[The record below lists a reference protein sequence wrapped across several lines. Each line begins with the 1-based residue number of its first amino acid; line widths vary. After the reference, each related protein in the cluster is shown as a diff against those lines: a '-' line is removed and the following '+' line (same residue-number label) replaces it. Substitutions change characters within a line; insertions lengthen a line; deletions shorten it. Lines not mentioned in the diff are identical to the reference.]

1 MSVEIDTDEFE
12 RHIYGRNPVAWF
24 ETWGRI
30 EDKEVGSDPDK
41 APEANYLQVQV
52 GEAIEW
58 CLANKRPIRL
68 ILYKPRQQGCSTITV
83 EVLYV
88 LGRYVKMKI
97 LIIGGQASQ
106 TDNLWKIL
114 KHYGNQDKFGWGNTW
129 DCNETTGK
137 CSNGTLWERETAGD
151 KEAGRSGNFHAVIA
165 TEVARWPTDGAKNA
179 SDVLNSVLNCVGDG
193 PGTCVIMESTAQG
206 PKGEFPKTWSK
217 AVSLA
222 EARAGTFGNGYIK
235 IFAPWFKFK
244 RCRTKLDAGETP
256 DTLRKKIADANDT
269 KALRVW
275 EDLDLA
281 PEQVKWFHE
290 VLNKP
295 ECGGDEMKRD
305 REYPTY
311 EADGF
316 KASAPSR
323 FDLRCLE
330 LLDRYAATRKN
341 DLKFGVMELP
351 ADVIGNQYYRA
362 LFRPTEA
369 KGAEVC
375 ILEPPTPGESYVLAT
390 DNGRG
395 ISFTEG
401 DDTDPHAVVV
411 WRKGRIGERGW
422 QPGEVAA
429 CLMPEN
435 RWDQDIL
442 AELVARLAGY
452 YGGCMVVPE
461 ENRGELL
468 ISELRKKG
476 VQLYQQ
482 EPPKDKVEQEIPK
495 SRKFGWSTTPE
506 TKRFLTENLASYI
519 RQYNKMGSGIRIG
532 MQWIIDECRTFV
544 RHKDGT
550 EGALKIAGCHD
561 DFVIALAIAVACEA
575 LATTYWPRAT
585 AGARQA
591 DGLPSEDN
599 GHSGVW

>member
-1 MSVEIDTDEFE
+1 MNVADIE
-12 RHIYGRNPVAWF
+12 RHVYGSNPVAWF
-24 ETWGRI
+24 EVHGRI
-30 EDKEVGSDPDK
+30 EDKEVGSDPNA
-41 APEANYLQVQV
+41 APSANYLQRVV

-58 CLANKRPIRL
+58 CLANRRPIRL
-68 ILYKPRQQGCSTITV
+68 ILYKPRQQGCSTITI

-97 LIIGGQASQ
+97 LVIGGQASQ

-114 KHYGNQDKFGWGNTW
+114 RYYGEKDQMDWGNTW
-129 DCNETTGK
+129 ECNAERGT

-217 AVSLA
+217 AVTLDQMKKG
-222 EARAGTFGNGYIK
+222 EFGNSYIK
-235 IFAPWFKFK
+235 IFAPWYKFP
-244 RCRTKLDAGETP
+244 RCWTALEPGETAES
-256 DTLRKKIADANDT
+256 LRAVIE
-269 KALRVW
+269 KAGDEKAIRVW
-275 EDLDLA
+275 DDLKLS
-281 PEQVKWFHE
+281 PEQIKWYHL
-290 VLNKP
+290 VLEKP
-295 ECGGDEMKRD
+295 ECGGDPMKRD

-311 EADGF
+311 EEDGF

-323 FDLRCLE
+323 FDLKALE
-330 LLDRYAATRKN
+330 MLDKYAVTRR
-341 DLKFGVMELP
+341 DELRFGVLEMP
-351 ADVIGNQYYRA
+351 ADCDPLQYDRVV
-362 LFRPTEA
+362 FRPTE
-369 KGAEVC
+369 KKLAEIC
-375 ILEPPTPGESYVLAT
+375 ILEMPTPGDQYLIAT

-401 DDTDPHAVVV
+401 DDTDPHAVIV
-411 WRKGRIGERGW
+411 WRKGKINVRGEW
-422 QPGEVAA
+422 EPGQVAA

-442 AELVARLAGY
+442 AELVARLHGM
-452 YGGCMVVPE
+452 YGRCMVVPE

-468 ISELRKKG
+468 IKCLRDKG
-476 VQLYQQ
+476 VSLYQQ

-506 TKRFLTENLASYI
+506 SKRFLTENLASYI
-519 RQYNKMGSGIRIG
+519 RQYHKPGTGIRIA
-532 MQWIIDECRTFV
+532 MEWIISELRTFV
-544 RHKDGT
+544 RHKDGS
-550 EGALKIAGCHD
+550 EGALKLAGCHD

-575 LATTYWPRAT
+575 MAT
-585 AGARQA
+585 AYFPPRGPSMRP
-591 DGLPSEDN
+591 DGLPDED
-599 GHSGVW
+599 GGAGGLW